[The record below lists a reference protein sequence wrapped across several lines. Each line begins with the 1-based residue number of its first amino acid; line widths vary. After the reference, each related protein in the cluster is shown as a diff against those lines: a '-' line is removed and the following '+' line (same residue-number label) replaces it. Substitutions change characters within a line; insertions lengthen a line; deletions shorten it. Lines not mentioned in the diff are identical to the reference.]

1 MVHEGGSLH
10 FRTFWTLASLITL
23 LFIAPSRLAN
33 QGNGIVFTDITA
45 TAGITFRHVA
55 SPEKKYIVES
65 MSGGV
70 ALFDYDNDGYLD
82 IFFVNSLTV
91 DLVKSKGKT
100 RSALYRNDSDGKFTD
115 VSAKAGLSDIGW
127 GMGVAVGDYNNDG
140 FEDLYVTCL
149 GSNHLFKNN
158 GDGTFTDVTRKA
170 GVDDPRWSTG
180 ASFFDYDND
189 GNLDL
194 FVANYVDFDVNNLP
208 EFGKG
213 KSCTYKSIPV
223 QCGPRGLKGAGDTLY
238 RNNGNGTFTD
248 VSKEAGVTDPNG
260 FYGLGV
266 ITSDF
271 DDDGLIDLFVAND
284 STPNFHYRNKGN
296 GTFEEIGFTAG
307 TAVNENGSEQGSMGV
322 TVGDY
327 DHDGRLDL
335 FITNFADEYN
345 TLYHNDGRNS
355 FTDVSYA
362 AKVAA
367 VSLPYVGWGTK
378 FFDYDNDGWV
388 DLFVAN
394 GHVYPQLPGYRQ
406 PRLLHHNNRDGTFTE
421 VSAEF
426 GAVLTDLRVSRGVA
440 FGDIDNDG
448 DVDIVVADLDGS
460 PQLLRNDGGN
470 ANNSILVK
478 LVGVKSNRSGI
489 GAKVTVTSGDLT
501 QIDEVRSGDS
511 YLSQSDLR
519 LHFGL
524 EQRTKVD
531 LIQVR
536 WPSGIVDKVTGV
548 GVNRIVTIKEGQGK
562 IAEKEFSKD

>member
-1 MVHEGGSLH
+1 MPLRKYLLPAIVVLLPLLSLAQSGGRH
-10 FRTFWTLASLITL
+10 IKT
-23 LFIAPSRLAN
+23 
-33 QGNGIVFTDITA
+33 QFTDITA
-45 TAGITFRHVA
+45 SAGITFKHVA
-55 SPEKKYIVES
+55 SPDKKYIVES

-70 ALFDYDNDGYLD
+70 ALFDYDNDGDLD

-100 RSALYRNDSDGKFTD
+100 KSALYRNDGDGRFTD
-115 VSAKAGLSDIGW
+115 VTDKSGLGDVGW
-127 GMGVAVGDYNNDG
+127 GMGVAAGDYNNDG

-180 ASFFDYDND
+180 ATFFDYDND
-189 GNLDL
+189 GYLDL
-194 FVANYVDFDVNNLP
+194 FVSNYVDFDVNNLP

-213 KSCTYKSIPV
+213 KTCEFKSIPV
-223 QCGPRGLKGAGDTLY
+223 QCGPRGLKGAGDSLFH
-238 RNNGNGTFTD
+238 NNGDGTFTN
-248 VSKEAGVTDPNG
+248 VSKRAGVDDSNG
-260 FYGLGV
+260 FYGMGV
-266 ITSDF
+266 IASDF
-271 DDDGLIDLFVAND
+271 DDDGLIDIFVAND

-322 TVGDY
+322 TAGDY
-327 DHDGRLDL
+327 DHDGKLDL

-345 TLYHNDGRNS
+345 TLYHNDGGNS

-394 GHVYPQLPGYRQ
+394 GHVYPQLPNYLQ
-406 PRLLHHNNRDGTFTE
+406 PKLLFRNNHDGTFSE
-421 VSAEF
+421 MSAPF
-426 GAVLTDLRVSRGVA
+426 GAVLTELRASRGVA

-448 DVDIVVADLDGS
+448 DIDLVIVDLDGS

-470 ANNSILVK
+470 ANNSILIK
-478 LVGVKSNRSGI
+478 TIGVKSNRSGI
-489 GAKVTVTSGDLT
+489 GAKVRVVAGDLT
-501 QIDEVRSGDS
+501 QIDEVRSGGS
-511 YLSQSDLR
+511 YISQSDLR
-519 LHFGL
+519 VQFGL

-536 WPSGIVDKVTGV
+536 WPSGIVDKVAGV

-562 IAEKEFSKD
+562 IAEKEFTKGN